1 MLLKFQSALIFITTM
16 NLKELAHNLG
26 LSQTTVSRALNG
38 YPEVSEATRRKVR
51 EAAEAHNYRPS
62 VRAKSLATGRSMTIA
77 HVVPLSSQ
85 HEMVNPIFSDFIA
98 GAGEEYA
105 RAGYD
110 LLLSVVPDSEQDRM
124 YRDLVTRQ
132 AVDGLIVQAPSLTDN
147 RIPLLN
153 ELGIPFVVHGRS
165 TGVLSDYNWLD
176 VNNRRAF
183 ERATGLLLDLGH
195 RRIALV
201 NGLASL
207 DFANRR
213 NDGYK
218 RALLERGIAIDPD
231 LIAHDEM
238 TENYGFEVAR
248 RLLASPN
255 PPTAFLVSSIIPA
268 IGVRRAVTDAGLEFG
283 RDVSIVIHDDDLSYF
298 RNTGDVPL
306 FTAVRSSVH
315 EAGKRAAAMLIEIIR
330 RRQEGLKDQPSM
342 HTLMEAELTIGQSTG
357 PYVAAPV
364 RART

>member
-1 MLLKFQSALIFITTM
+1 M

-77 HVVPLSSQ
+77 HVLPLSSQ

-98 GAGEEYA
+98 GAGEEYS

-110 LLLSVVPDSEQDRM
+110 LLLSVVADSDQDRM

-132 AVDGLIVQAPSLTDN
+132 AVDGLIVQAPTLTDN

-165 TGVLSDYNWLD
+165 TGVLSAYNWLD

-201 NGLASL
+201 NGLATL
-207 DFANRR
+207 DFAHRR

-218 RALLERGIAIDPD
+218 RALLERGVAIDPD

-238 TENYGFEVAR
+238 TETYGYEVAR
-248 RLLASPN
+248 RMLSASN
-255 PPTAFLVSSIIPA
+255 PPTAFVVSSIIPA
-268 IGVRRAVTDAGLEFG
+268 IGVRRAVNDAGYEFG

-306 FTAVRSSVH
+306 FTAVRSSVR
-315 EAGKRAAAMLIEIIR
+315 EAGKRAASMLLEIIR
-330 RRQEGLKDQPSM
+330 RRQEGLKDQPPM

-357 PYVAAPV
+357 PLITSSVT
-364 RART
+364 ARGS